1 MSYVVTSTP
10 TDLTQLKKPNEPNKL
25 YKLSTLM
32 KFFFWFSLFMIF
44 YAYAGYALVLLTI
57 DVYHRFFKRRK
68 YYFSS
73 SKIDG
78 HQADDQLPHVSFI
91 ITAYNEAARIAK
103 KIENTLALSYPSE
116 KFEIIV
122 ASDCSS
128 DETDN
133 IVESYAGRGVK
144 LVRAP
149 ERKGKEHAQ
158 MHAVQAATGEI
169 FVFSDVAT
177 ILKPDAL
184 RNIVHN
190 FQDSTIGCVS
200 SEDRFID
207 RDGGVSGEGL
217 YVRYEMFLRALES
230 RVNTLVGM
238 SGSFFAA
245 RREACQNWAPDLQSD
260 FNTLLNA
267 VKLGM
272 KGISDPQSIGYYE
285 NIADERKEFQRK
297 VRTVLRGIAV
307 LMRNRQLLNP
317 FRRGLF
323 AWQLISHKICR
334 WAVPFFLTLA
344 MISNAFLLPSGRIYV
359 VLFILQL
366 FFYLAA
372 AWYRL
377 RWKAESYSHIRHRSV
392 WYMTVARI
400 GAIVYP
406 VARIAYYFLSVNIAI
421 AWAWVRFVKGER
433 ATSWE
438 PSKR

>member
-1 MSYVVTSTP
+1 M
-10 TDLTQLKKPNEPNKL
+10 
-25 YKLSTLM
+25 LM
-32 KFFFWFSLFMIF
+32 KFLFWFSLFMIF
-44 YAYAGYALVLLTI
+44 YAYAGYALVLFTI
-57 DVYHRFFKRRK
+57 DVYRRL
-68 YYFSS
+68 FRG
-73 SKIDG
+73 SKFYAATMDDY
-78 HQADDQLPHVSFI
+78 QADDQLPPVSFI
-91 ITAYNEAARIAK
+91 ITAYNEAARIGE
-103 KIENTLALSYPSE
+103 KIKNTLALSYPVE
-116 KFEIIV
+116 KIEIIV

-133 IVESYAGRGVK
+133 IVKSYAGRGVK

-158 MHAVQAATGEI
+158 MHAVQEATGEI

-184 RNIVHN
+184 RNIVRN
-190 FQDSTIGCVS
+190 FQDPTIGCVS

-207 RDGGVSGEGL
+207 RDVKISGEGL

-245 RREACQNWAPDLQSD
+245 RREACKSWAPDLQSD

-297 VRTVLRGIAV
+297 VRTVLRGISV

-317 FRRGLF
+317 FRYGLF
-323 AWQLISHKICR
+323 AWQLASHKICR
-334 WAVPFFLTLA
+334 WAVPIFLALA
-344 MISNAFLLPSGRIYV
+344 LISNFLLLSHGVIYV
-359 VLFILQL
+359 VLLILQSV
-366 FFYLAA
+366 FYIAA
-372 AWYRL
+372 VWYRFFEKSEQHPPIHH
-377 RWKAESYSHIRHRSV
+377 RPEATIAAEKLKS
-392 WYMTVARI
+392 
-400 GAIVYP
+400 IVRP
-406 VARIAYYFLSVNIAI
+406 IARIAYYFLTVNTAI
-421 AWAWVRFVKGER
+421 AWAWFRYLRGER
-433 ATSWE
+433 ATLWE

>member
-1 MSYVVTSTP
+1 
-10 TDLTQLKKPNEPNKL
+10 
-25 YKLSTLM
+25 M
-32 KFFFWFSLFMIF
+32 KFLFWFSLFMIF

-57 DVYHRFFKRRK
+57 DVYRRLFKRRK
-68 YYFSS
+68 YSSS

-78 HQADDQLPHVSFI
+78 YHADDQLPPLSFI

-103 KIENTLALSYPSE
+103 KIENTLALSYLSE
-116 KFEIIV
+116 KIEIIV

-133 IVESYAGRGVK
+133 IVKSYAGRGVK

-158 MHAVQAATGEI
+158 MHAVKAATGEI

-184 RNIVHN
+184 RNIVRN
-190 FQDSTIGCVS
+190 FQDPTIGCVS

-207 RDGGVSGEGL
+207 RNGEVSGEGL

-245 RREACQNWAPDLQSD
+245 RREVCYSWAPDLQSD
-260 FNTLLNA
+260 FNTLLNT

-272 KGISDPQSIGYYE
+272 RGISDPQSIGYYE

-297 VRTVLRGIAV
+297 VRTVLRGISV
-307 LMRNRQLLNP
+307 LMRNCQLLNP
-317 FRRGLF
+317 FRYGLF
-323 AWQLISHKICR
+323 AWQLISHKLCR
-334 WAVPFFLTLA
+334 WTVPFFLALA
-344 MISNAFLLPSGRIYV
+344 MIGNALLVYSGAIYF
-359 VLFILQL
+359 VLFVLQL
-366 FFYLAA
+366 FFYIAA

-377 RWKAESYSHIRHRSV
+377 REKPGISSKAMHRSG
-392 WYMTVARI
+392 WYMATACLKSVVHPI
-400 GAIVYP
+400 
-406 VARIAYYFLSVNIAI
+406 ARIAYYFSSVNIAI
-421 AWAWVRFVKGER
+421 AWAWVRYFKGER
-433 ATSWE
+433 STLWE
-438 PSKR
+438 PSRR